1 MKTIKLS
8 NELHSRL
15 KMTAMSK
22 GVSLQEL
29 VTKILE
35 QSITPS
41 KPATTPSQL
50 DPDLQE
56 YYRLNKHYVE
66 STRTLMNCSLE
77 EAIIMT
83 IEADEELRKY
93 D

>member
-1 MKTIKLS
+1 
-8 NELHSRL
+8 
-15 KMTAMSK
+15 MSK
-22 GVSLQEL
+22 QMSLQEL

-35 QSITPS
+35 HSITPT
-41 KPATTPSQL
+41 KPATTPSEL
-50 DPDLQE
+50 PTELKE
-56 YYRLNKHYVE
+56 YYRDNKHFVE

-93 D
+93 N